1 MALDLYSKEET
12 PTWKKILFIISIV
25 LTFIVLIIF
34 TYNQF
39 SKIPQKSARISS
51 VNIELAKQGT
61 EEQQKEKDYV
71 LEAERKLNDFKKI
84 YDEKVDFDEFFNV
97 FSSWVYP
104 RVAFLSLSIDVSGS
118 KLNIKAQT
126 DTLQSVMQQLILL
139 DAKKDI
145 LSYTISNIE
154 VSEGGIVN
162 FDLELNINPELFK
175 KNEQQ

>member
-12 PTWKKILFIISIV
+12 PTWKKILFVVSIV
-25 LTFIVLIIF
+25 ITFVVLIIF

-39 SKIPQKSARISS
+39 SKIPQKSAMISS

-61 EEQQKEKDYV
+61 EEQQKERDYV
-71 LEAERKLNDFKKI
+71 LEAESKLNEFKKI
-84 YDEKVDFDEFFNV
+84 YDEKVDFDEFFAE

-104 RVAFLSLSIDVSGS
+104 RVAFSSLSIDVSEA
-118 KLNIKAQT
+118 KLSIKGQT
-126 DTLQSVMQQLILL
+126 DTLQSIMQQLILL

-145 LSYTISNIE
+145 LSYTISNIQVTSGP
-154 VSEGGIVN
+154 VS

-175 KNEQQ
+175 KNE